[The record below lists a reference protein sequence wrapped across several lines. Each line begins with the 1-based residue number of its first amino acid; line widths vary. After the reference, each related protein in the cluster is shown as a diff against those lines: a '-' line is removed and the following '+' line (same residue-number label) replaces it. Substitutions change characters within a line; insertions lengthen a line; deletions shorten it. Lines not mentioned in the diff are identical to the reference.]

1 MADLGSK
8 AEAHGA
14 PDLSAATR
22 PGQFTWAEWKQ
33 ILKRSWKAVGSDNLS
48 LVAAGVAFYAMLAL
62 FPGIAALVTLY
73 GFVSDPSVIQ
83 EHLTTMDDVLP
94 PSAYEIIERQV
105 SKIASSG
112 RTTLGV
118 ATLIS
123 LAVALW
129 SSRAGVGAMI
139 SGLNIVYD
147 EEDKRGFFKSLLV
160 ALVLTAVM
168 LFVGLLAV
176 AVVILAPILL
186 NLLPLG
192 PVGTWITAVL
202 RWPVIVVAVILG
214 IGALY
219 RWAPSR
225 TGARVGWLSW
235 GAAFATVV
243 WLAASMGFSFY
254 VANFGS
260 YNETYGSL
268 SAVVVLLMW
277 FYISAFIVLFG
288 AELNA
293 QMEHQ
298 TRHDT
303 TAGPVKPMGDRGAHV
318 ADTLPKR

>member
-1 MADLGSK
+1 MGDLGSK
-8 AEAHGA
+8 ADVQEA
-14 PDLSAATR
+14 PVFRAAMR
-22 PGQFTWAEWKQ
+22 PRQFTRAEWKQ
-33 ILKRSWKAVGSDNLS
+33 ILKRSWKAVSTDNLS

-62 FPGIAALVTLY
+62 FPGIAAVVTLY

-83 EHLTTMDDVLP
+83 QHLATMDDVLP
-94 PSAYEIIERQV
+94 PSAYDIIEGQV
-105 SKIASSG
+105 SKVASAG
-112 RTTLGV
+112 RTTLGF

-139 SGLNIVYD
+139 TGLNIVYN
-147 EEDKRGFFKSLLV
+147 EEDKRGFVKSLLV
-160 ALVLTAVM
+160 ALVLTAMM

-176 AVVILAPILL
+176 AVVIVAPILL
-186 NLLPLG
+186 DLLPLG
-192 PVGTWITAVL
+192 PVGTWIAAVL

-225 TGARVGWLSW
+225 KDARVSWLSW

-303 TAGPVKPMGDRGAHV
+303 TTGPAKPMGERGAHV

>member
-1 MADLGSK
+1 MDDPGSR
-8 AEAHGA
+8 AEAQKA
-14 PDLSAATR
+14 PDFNAAAQPQKFTR
-22 PGQFTWAEWKQ
+22 AEWKQ
-33 ILKRSWKAVGSDNLS
+33 ILKRSWKAVSTNHLS

-83 EHLTTMDDVLP
+83 QHLTTMVDVLP
-94 PSAYEIIERQV
+94 TSAYEIIETQV
-105 SKIASSG
+105 SNVASAG
-112 RTTLGV
+112 RTTLGF

-139 SGLNIVYD
+139 TGLNIVYN
-147 EEDKRGFFKSLLV
+147 EEDKRGFLKSMMI
-160 ALVLTAVM
+160 ALVLTAMM
-168 LFVGLLAV
+168 LFVGLLAI
-176 AVVILAPILL
+176 AVVVVAPILL
-186 NLLPLG
+186 DFLPLG
-192 PVGTWITAVL
+192 PLGTWVAATL
-202 RWPVIVVAVILG
+202 RWPVIVLAVILG

-225 TGARVGWLSW
+225 KNVRVGWLSW
-235 GAAFATVV
+235 GAAFATAV

-268 SAVVVLLMW
+268 GAVVILLMW

-293 QMEHQ
+293 QMERQ
-298 TRHDT
+298 TRQDT
-303 TAGPVKPMGDRGAHV
+303 TTGSAKP
-318 ADTLPKR
+318 